1 MTVIDQPKENS
12 EVKAPEKKSFSAESY
27 KSRVVPEIKDAAYLA
42 SLKKITQY
50 YIVTGFLALFIGVMI
65 GPLQALNYAGINVYD
80 NPILKALLKSYYQGL
95 SLHGVLNAL
104 VFTQFF
110 ISGWLLYLP
119 VRDLGAKINMK
130 FAWAS
135 YIMMTGGLL
144 IAAVPLLLNK
154 ATLLYTFYPPME
166 GHPAFYV
173 GATIMVA
180 ASLLVGGQVIHAYAT
195 WKKNNPNTV
204 TPLVTFMSVSTW
216 MMWLVASLG
225 LVIESFFVL
234 LPWVFGISGGVDPLI
249 AKTLFWWTGHA
260 IVYFW
265 LLPAYIS
272 WYAFLPKQAGGRTV
286 SEPLTRLT
294 FVMFLLNSTPVGIH
308 HQYADPNISNAWKL
322 IHMFLTYL
330 VAIPSLL
337 TAFSVSA
344 SLEDAARARGGKTL
358 FGMLGKLPWKDPVV
372 SGQILAMVSFI
383 GGGAGGIITAS
394 SSFSPVIHNT
404 AWIPGHFHITVGTA
418 TTLSFMAIAL
428 WLVPHLTGKKLQAP
442 KLALASVHSW
452 FVGMMIFAVGMHWEG
467 ILGVPRRAFIS
478 GTAQTLYKDGSMH
491 TAIPMALTGISGVV
505 LLAAGVMF
513 FYSLFATLLSKRI
526 EDGEKTTPLP
536 YSDVISPA
544 GRDLKTAS
552 TLVRSTEPLFAL
564 WAVALLLV
572 VLMYGPVLLRLASH
586 ASLVPGC
593 DFYSIGAGGCK

>member
-1 MTVIDQPKENS
+1 MTVSPHFE
-12 EVKAPEKKSFSAESY
+12 PSAYRARELPAVS
-27 KSRVVPEIKDAAYLA
+27 DAAYLA
-42 SLKKITQY
+42 NLKKVTQY
-50 YIVTGFLALFIGVMI
+50 YIVTAFLALFIGVMI

-119 VRDLGAKINMK
+119 VRDMGARINMG
-130 FAWAS
+130 FAWFT
-135 YIMMTGGLL
+135 YWMMTVGLL
-144 IAAVPLLLNK
+144 LAAIPLLLNK

-166 GHPAFYV
+166 GHWLFYV

-180 ASLLVGGQVIHAYAT
+180 ASLLVALHVIFT
-195 WKKNNPNTV
+195 WIGWKKAHVGQV
-204 TPLVTFMSVSTW
+204 TPLVTYMSVALW

-225 LVIESFFVL
+225 LVAEALLVL
-234 LPWVFGISGGVDPLI
+234 IPWVFGLSKGVDPLI

-272 WYAFLPKQAGGRTV
+272 WYAFLPKQAGGRIV

-308 HQYADPNISNAWKL
+308 HQYADPNISNTWKL
-322 IHMFLTYL
+322 IHMFLTFL

-337 TAFSVSA
+337 TAFSIA
-344 SLEDAARARGGKTL
+344 AALEDAARARGGKGL
-358 FGMLGKLPWKDPVV
+358 VGWIFKLPWNDPSVT
-372 SGQILAMVSFI
+372 GQILAMISFI

-394 SSFSPVIHNT
+394 FAFSPVIHNT

-418 TTLSFMAIAL
+418 VTLSFMSIAF
-428 WLVPHLTGKKLQAP
+428 WLIPHLTGKRLVAP
-442 KLALASVHSW
+442 KIALASTWLW
-452 FVGMMIFAVGMHWEG
+452 FVGMMLFAIGMHWEG
-467 ILGVPRRAFIS
+467 LLGVPRRALIS
-478 GTAQTLYKDGSMH
+478 ATALPIYKEGYMH
-491 TAIPMALTGISGVV
+491 SQIPMALTGISGVV
-505 LLAAGVMF
+505 LLVGGLMF
-513 FYSLFATLLSKRI
+513 FYTLFATLLSPRVDDA
-526 EDGEKTTPLP
+526 EVTTPIP

-544 GRDLKTAS
+544 GQNLSTAS
-552 TLVRSTEPLFAL
+552 TVVRSTEPLLAL
-564 WAVALLLV
+564 WAVAFALV
-572 VLMYGPVLLRLASH
+572 FLMYGPVVLKLVSN

-593 DFYSIGAGGCK
+593 DFFSIGAGGCK

>member
-1 MTVIDQPKENS
+1 MTVSPVHQPGAAQPA
-12 EVKAPEKKSFSAESY
+12 APDPSIYRAHT
-27 KSRVVPEIKDAAYLA
+27 PPAIQDTAYLA
-42 SLKKITQY
+42 SLKKVTQY
-50 YIVTGFLALFIGVMI
+50 YVVTAFLALLIGVLI

-80 NPILKALLKSYYQGL
+80 NPVLKVLLKSYYQGL

-119 VRDLGAKINMK
+119 ARDLGAKINLK
-130 FAWAS
+130 FAWGT
-135 YIMMTGGLL
+135 YVMMTAGLL
-144 IAAVPLLLNK
+144 MAAVPLLLNQ

-166 GHPAFYV
+166 GHWLFYV

-180 ASLLVGGQVIHAYAT
+180 ASLLVALQVIFMWVG
-195 WKKNNPNTV
+195 WKKQNPGRV
-204 TPLVTFMSVSTW
+204 TPLVTFMSVATW

-225 LVIESFFVL
+225 LVGEALFVL
-234 LPWVFGISGGVDPLI
+234 IPWVFGLRPGVDPLL

-308 HQYADPNISNAWKL
+308 HQYADPNISNTWKM

-337 TAFSVSA
+337 TAFSVAA
-344 SLEDAARARGGKTL
+344 SLEDAARARGGRGI
-358 FGMLGKLPWKDPVV
+358 FGMLTHLPWKDPVV
-372 SGQILAMVSFI
+372 AGQILAMISFI

-394 SSFSPVIHNT
+394 SAFSPVIHNT

-418 TTLSFMAIAL
+418 VTLSFMAIAL
-428 WLVPHLTGKKLQAP
+428 WLVPHLTGKRLAAP
-442 KLALASVHSW
+442 KVALGSVYGW
-452 FVGMMIFAVGMHWEG
+452 FVGMMLFAVGMHWEG
-467 ILGVPRRAFIS
+467 LLGIPRRALIS
-478 GTAQTLYKDGSMH
+478 AAAQPIYKEPNMH
-491 TAIPMALTGISGVV
+491 SAIPMFMTGVSGII
-505 LLAAGVMF
+505 LLVAGLMF
-513 FYSLFATLLSKRI
+513 FYSLFATLLSKRL
-526 EDGEKTTPLP
+526 DNGEVTTPLP
-536 YSDVISPA
+536 YSDVMSPA
-544 GRDLKTAS
+544 GRDLKTA
-552 TLVRSTEPLFAL
+552 TPLVRATEPLLAL
-564 WAVALLLV
+564 WVVAFLLV
-572 VLMYGPVLLRLASH
+572 ALMYGPVVLRLVSN

-593 DFYSIGAGGCK
+593 DFYSIGAGGCQ